1 MVGGEEEMIVSV
13 GEPLQRVVF
22 GGAQSLQKA
31 TEATSDL
38 IHALKKYLDVYLLP
52 SRTFLSAGFVIR
64 SFMLSRT
71 IHDTVLPTGRISP
84 WSNAYNRGIVR
95 GHYEHVNQ
103 MGHSFNT
110 DRSDCKAKC
119 VDHVYEKQSHHFQHS
134 RQSNL
139 HLYRNDLYDDT
150 DKNHPIHDEEDD
162 TPAPK

>member
-1 MVGGEEEMIVSV
+1 MPKLHLKLLNNTHYRGDSE
-13 GEPLQRVVF
+13 RVVYF
-22 GGAQSLQKA
+22 RAIL
-31 TEATSDL
+31 
-38 IHALKKYLDVYLLP
+38 
-52 SRTFLSAGFVIR
+52 
-64 SFMLSRT
+64 
-71 IHDTVLPTGRISP
+71 
-84 WSNAYNRGIVR
+84 SNAYNRGIVR